1 MATNFEDTLTKEFL
15 GYESR
20 QEITNSNPA
29 FLVEGSENMLVDW
42 QGSLV
47 SRNGNLIQGDEGTV
61 GNGIRGAVT
70 WRTSR
75 GDVYVL
81 RRHGTNLEVR
91 LSEVVSGATT
101 YSWLAISSTLTDCGE
116 EVVSEMTTVWD
127 DTNKIDKLIFP
138 SFTEAITEWSGAL
151 IEVASVTANTITK
164 TGTRTFG
171 SHGFPATGT
180 IIINGVTYTYTGGAG
195 TTTLTGVTPDP
206 TAGPVIA
213 GNIGYSAIVSTNS
226 APPTHPW
233 DATFTIDFVGAFRNQ
248 LYVGNKKSRL
258 AYVSDALDY
267 LDFTSSTAVGGAR
280 RLDLDDVCAG
290 FMPTKESML
299 IFGQTDMVMTI
310 KFTVS
315 ADQTKELMQI
325 TRLETGSQG
334 GVITPTAK
342 IRIKNAVM
350 YVTKEKTLDTIEFVA
365 NIADEQTLPISD
377 VVKRDFDSFDFTD
390 ATIVYWNRFVVV
402 IIPMSSKLMLYDVAR
417 KLWHSPIAFANTT
430 IGCASVD
437 EDGNLIGH
445 DYYKNESYHL
455 FTGRNDNGMAFNTK
469 AVFAYNN
476 FGSRFGIKSLYKYAQ
491 DGYISSNGELERVLD
506 YNFMGQSKT
515 ITKTF
520 SGGERYAF
528 QVEDESTFGKTSLGA
543 RTLAG
548 EPEEV
553 TEDERR
559 FRYIDNITSTQF
571 YELLVTYQM
580 TDILDGFWRLVAH
593 GGNVTLT
600 ASEPNDITRS

>member
-1 MATNFEDTLTKEFL
+1 MTNFENTLTKTFA

-20 QEITNSNPA
+20 QEVTNSDPA
-29 FLVEGSENMLVDW
+29 FLVEGSQNMLVDW

-47 SRNGNLIQGDEGTV
+47 SRKGNLIQGDEGTD
-61 GNGIRGAVT
+61 GNGVRGAVT

-81 RRHGTNLEVR
+81 RRHGTKLEVR
-91 LSEVVSGATT
+91 LATVSGGITT
-101 YSWLAISSTLTDCGE
+101 YSWHAISSALVDCGE
-116 EVVSEMTTVWD
+116 EVVSEMATVWD

-138 SFTEAITEWSGAL
+138 SFSESITEWSGAL
-151 IEVASVTANTITK
+151 IEVASVTSNTITK

-171 SHGFPATGT
+171 SHGFPATGSIT
-180 IIINGVTYTYTGGAG
+180 INGVDYAYTGGAG
-195 TTTLTGVTPDP
+195 TTTLTGVTPNP

-213 GNIGYSAIVSTNS
+213 GNIGTAAVKTTNS
-226 APPTHPW
+226 APPDHPW
-233 DATFTIDFVGAFRNQ
+233 DATFTIDFVGVFRNQ
-248 LYVGNKKSRL
+248 LYIGNKKSRV
-258 AYVSDALDY
+258 AYASDALDY

-280 RLDLDDVCAG
+280 MFTLDDVCAG
-290 FMPTKESML
+290 FMPTKDSMI

-334 GVITPTAK
+334 GVITPSAK

-350 YVTKEKTLDTIEFVA
+350 YVTKEKTLDTIEYVA

-417 KLWHSPIAFANTT
+417 KLWHSPISFANTT

-476 FGSRFGIKSLYKYAQ
+476 FGSRFGIKSFNKYAQ
-491 DGYISSNGELERVLD
+491 DGYISSNGKLERVLD
-506 YNFMGQSKT
+506 FNYKGQSNK
-515 ITKTF
+515 ITKMF
-520 SGGERYAF
+520 AGGEKYAY

-553 TEDERR
+553 VEDERR
-559 FRYIDNITSTQF
+559 FRYIDSVTPSQF

-593 GGNVTLT
+593 GGNVSLT